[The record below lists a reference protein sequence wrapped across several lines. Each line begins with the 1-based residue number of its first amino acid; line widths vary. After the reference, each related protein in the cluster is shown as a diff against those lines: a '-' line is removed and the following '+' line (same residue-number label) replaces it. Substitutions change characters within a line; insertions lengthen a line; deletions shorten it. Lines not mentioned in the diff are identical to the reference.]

1 MRGNRAALAAVIV
14 IVVLAVAWFM
24 FGRGG
29 SADRVDL
36 IEQLPTATKQP
47 AAATFPVSD
56 VTINGETHK
65 AIEATP
71 PTRLIWKVRIPEDAW
86 LRVHVGMKPESW
98 AAEGDGVLFFVVAS
112 DGRSDEK
119 LFEQYVNPFANT
131 GERKWIPVMV
141 DLSQYAGE
149 EMSIIFNTR
158 TSPPANPP
166 RDDNRNDYAV
176 WGAPEII
183 TR

>member
-1 MRGNRAALAAVIV
+1 MKGNRAAIAAVV
-14 IVVLAVAWFM
+14 AVVLLLAGWVI
-24 FGRGG
+24 FGNRN
-29 SADRVDL
+29 SAARVDL
-36 IEQLPTATKQP
+36 IEQLAGAIKQP
-47 AAATFPVSD
+47 AAVTFPVSD

-71 PTRLIWKVRIPEDAW
+71 PTRLTWKVRIPEDAW
-86 LRVHVGMKPESW
+86 LRVHVGMKPETW
-98 AAEGDGVLFFVVAS
+98 AAEGDGALFYVVIS

-119 LFEQYVNPFANT
+119 LFEQYVNPFTNP

-141 DLSQYAGE
+141 DLAQYAGE
-149 EMSIIFNTR
+149 EMNIIFNTR
-158 TSPPANPP
+158 NGKGDRPDLN
-166 RDDNRNDYAV
+166 NDFAV

>member
-1 MRGNRAALAAVIV
+1 MKGNRAVIAVLVAVVFLLAGWVI
-14 IVVLAVAWFM
+14 
-24 FGRGG
+24 FGRRD
-29 SADRVDL
+29 AAARVDL
-36 IEQLPTATKQP
+36 IEQLSNAVKQP
-47 AAATFPVSD
+47 ASAPFAVSD

-71 PTRLIWKVRIPEDAW
+71 PTRLTWKIKIPEDAW
-86 LRVHVGMKPESW
+86 LRVHVGLKPESW
-98 AAEGDGVLFFVVAS
+98 TAEGDGVLFLVGTS
-112 DGRSDEK
+112 DTRSFEP

-149 EMSIIFNTR
+149 EMNIIFNTR
-158 TSPPANPP
+158 NGKPGGEDT
-166 RDDNRNDYAV
+166 RNDFAV

>member
-1 MRGNRAALAAVIV
+1 MQGNRAALAAIV
-14 IVVLAVAWFM
+14 AVLLLAGGWWLF
-24 FGRGG
+24 RG
-29 SADRVDL
+29 SKPAARVDL
-36 IEQLPTATKQP
+36 IEQLPAASKQP
-47 AAATFPVSD
+47 ASATFQVSD

-71 PTRLIWKVRIPEDAW
+71 PTRLTWKVKIPQDAW
-86 LRVHVGMKPESW
+86 LRVHVGLKPEAW
-98 AAEGDGVLFFVVAS
+98 ASEGDGVLFFVRIS
-112 DGRSDEK
+112 DGRSDEG

-158 TSPPANPP
+158 TGQPG
-166 RDDNRNDYAV
+166 RDDNRNDFAV

>member
-1 MRGNRAALAAVIV
+1 MKGNRTAIAVV
-14 IVVLAVAWFM
+14 VAVVLLLAGWVI
-24 FGRGG
+24 FGGRN
-29 SADRVDL
+29 AAPRVDL
-36 IEQLPTATKQP
+36 IEQLGGATKQP
-47 AAATFPVSD
+47 GEAKFPVTD

-71 PTRLIWKVRIPEDAW
+71 PTRLTWKVRIPDDAW
-86 LRVHVGMKPESW
+86 LRVHVALKPESW
-98 AAEGDGVLFFVVAS
+98 TAEGDGVLFYVVIS

-149 EMSIIFNTR
+149 EMNVIFNTR
-158 TSPPANPP
+158 VGQPGRA
-166 RDDNRNDYAV
+166 DDRNDFAV

>member
-1 MRGNRAALAAVIV
+1 MKGNRAAIAVVVAVVLLAAGWWI
-14 IVVLAVAWFM
+14 
-24 FGRGG
+24 FGRGD
-29 SADRVDL
+29 SAARVDL
-36 IEQLPTATKQP
+36 IEQLNGATKQP
-47 AAATFPVSD
+47 ASATFPVSD

-71 PTRLIWKVRIPEDAW
+71 PTRLTWKVRIPDDAW

-98 AAEGDGVLFFVVAS
+98 AAEGDGALFFVVIS

-149 EMSIIFNTR
+149 EMNLIFNTR
-158 TSPPANPP
+158 VGQPG
-166 RDDNRNDYAV
+166 RDDSRNDFAV

>member
-1 MRGNRAALAAVIV
+1 MKGNRAAIAAVV
-14 IVVLAVAWFM
+14 AVVLLA
-24 FGRGG
+24 GG
-29 SADRVDL
+29 WWLFKRSDSAARVDL
-36 IEQLPTATKQP
+36 IEQLPGAEKRP
-47 AAATFPVSD
+47 ADRTFPVSD

-71 PTRLIWKVRIPEDAW
+71 STRLTWKVKIPQDAW

-98 AAEGDGVLFFVVAS
+98 TAEGDGVLFFVRIG
-112 DGRSDEK
+112 DGRSDEG
-119 LFEQYVNPFANT
+119 LFEQYVNPFANP

-149 EMSIIFNTR
+149 EMYIIFNTR
-158 TSPPANPP
+158 TSPPVNPP
-166 RDDNRNDYAV
+166 RDDNRNDFAV

>member
-1 MRGNRAALAAVIV
+1 MKGNRAAIAVVVAVVLLAAGWMI
-14 IVVLAVAWFM
+14 
-24 FGRGG
+24 FGRGD
-29 SADRVDL
+29 SAARVDL
-36 IEQLPTATKQP
+36 IEQLNGATKQP
-47 AAATFPVSD
+47 ASATFPVSD

-71 PTRLIWKVRIPEDAW
+71 PTRLTWKVRIPEDAW

-98 AAEGDGVLFFVVAS
+98 AAEGDGVLFYVVIS
-112 DGRSDEK
+112 DGRADEK
-119 LFEQYVNPFANT
+119 LFEQYVNPFINT

-149 EMSIIFNTR
+149 EMQVIFNTR
-158 TSPPANPP
+158 NGKGD
-166 RDDNRNDYAV
+166 RQDLNNDFAV